1 MVDLKGKVALV
12 TGAGRGIGK
21 ETALTL
27 ARAGADVVV
36 VDVADCVF
44 DVAKEIQALNVQGLA
59 VKCDVS
65 KFEEAQ
71 AAQRQVI
78 ERFQKLDILVNNA
91 GIYPQKSFLE
101 MSEADWSNVLH
112 INLFGVFNFTKAF
125 IAGMVERKAGK
136 IVNLSS
142 ISGPIVAF
150 PNLVHYSATKAA
162 ISGFTKALALEM
174 APYSINVNAVAPGPV
189 DVTGGQMPQ
198 AMMTQIVQAIPLGRI
213 GKPADEANLVLF
225 LASDEAEFV
234 TGQTIV
240 TDGGYTLP

>member
-1 MVDLKGKVALV
+1 
-12 TGAGRGIGK
+12 
-21 ETALTL
+21 
-27 ARAGADVVV
+27 
-36 VDVADCVF
+36 
-44 DVAKEIQALNVQGLA
+44 
-59 VKCDVS
+59 
-65 KFEEAQ
+65 
-71 AAQRQVI
+71 
-78 ERFQKLDILVNNA
+78 
-91 GIYPQKSFLE
+91 
-101 MSEADWSNVLH
+101 
-112 INLFGVFNFTKAF
+112 
-125 IAGMVERKAGK
+125 MVERKAGK

-213 GKPADEANLVLF
+213 GKPADVANLVLF